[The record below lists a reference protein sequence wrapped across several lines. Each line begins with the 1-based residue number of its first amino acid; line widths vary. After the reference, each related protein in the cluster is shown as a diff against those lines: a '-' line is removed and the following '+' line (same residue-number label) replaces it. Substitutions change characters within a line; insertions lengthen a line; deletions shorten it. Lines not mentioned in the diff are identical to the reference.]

1 MPLNGAPSGVDVAA
15 PADFWTGTTPPDYH
29 HAMSPIELER
39 KGRLVWVRLNRG
51 KTHALDPELIRK
63 LQSTFEEMAHDDSV
77 GAVIL
82 SGFGDRFFCNGLDVA
97 ALLEL
102 SKPAMTR
109 FVDDFLGLCRQLYV
123 FPRPLV
129 AAINGHAMAGGLIL
143 ALAAD
148 YRLVGDENRSLGF
161 TEVKIGLPVP
171 REAALM
177 LADTVGNRTAHRLT
191 LGGEVLLPEAAY
203 RAGLVHEVTSLR
215 HLPEVAETVATDR
228 ASLPHVAYART
239 KRYLRA
245 ATAEAM
251 ASLAA
256 SSREE
261 FLECWYLPDT
271 QENLRRLVAGRKS

>member
-1 MPLNGAPSGVDVAA
+1 
-15 PADFWTGTTPPDYH
+15 
-29 HAMSPIELER
+29 MSSIELER
-39 KGRLVWVRLNRG
+39 RDRLVWVRLNRG
-51 KTHALDPELIRK
+51 KTHTLDPDLIHR
-63 LQSTFEEMAHDDSV
+63 LQSSFEEMAHDDTV

-82 SGFGDRFFCNGLDVA
+82 TGLGDRFFCNGLDVA

-102 SKPAMTR
+102 KKSEMIR
-109 FVDDFLGLCRQLYV
+109 FVDDFLGLCRQMYV

-148 YRLVGDENRSLGF
+148 YRLVGDENRFLGF
-161 TEVKIGLPVP
+161 TEVRIGLPVP

-177 LADTVGNRTAHRLT
+177 LSDLVGNRTAHRLT
-191 LGGEVLLPEAAY
+191 LGGEPLLPEAAY

-215 HLPEVAETVATDR
+215 HLPEVAETVAMER
-228 ASLPHVAYART
+228 AALPHVAYART

-245 ATAEAM
+245 ETAESM

-256 SSREE
+256 SSRDE
-261 FLECWYLPDT
+261 FLECWYLPET
-271 QENLRRLVAGRKS
+271 QENLRRLVAGRKSG